1 MARETAVIGAPGRL
15 SRAAA
20 EGLYRVMAYKD
31 EYEVARLHAAASYGE
46 KPEFHMSPP
55 LITRMDPST
64 GRRRK
69 IAIPGS
75 VALPLFRVLR
85 HGKMVRGTVLD
96 PFGYQAERRQERALI
111 DQYTADLR
119 SVLAALTRRQ
129 ADHGGGAGRTPRPD
143 QGLRSGQGRQS
154 GEGADCP
161 DAVAGRA
168 VKARANG
175 HGRRVAA
182 SGAGGRD
189 GIDRTRSPHSRCKW
203 YQAVTVAKHRGALML
218 RWPGGTMSDY
228 DTDISIWSERQGELL
243 RRRATGELV
252 NEAELDWRNIAEE
265 IEALGKSDRRELRNR
280 IATLLDHLIRL
291 QASPATSPRAG
302 WRKTVR
308 EQRRGIQ
315 TLLKESPS
323 LGPAVPVIIGEE
335 LSGAREEAL
344 ASLADNNEQP
354 RVDVAS
360 LDFTA
365 DQVLGPW
372 LPE

>member
-1 MARETAVIGAPGRL
+1 
-15 SRAAA
+15 
-20 EGLYRVMAYKD
+20 
-31 EYEVARLHAAASYGE
+31 
-46 KPEFHMSPP
+46 
-55 LITRMDPST
+55 
-64 GRRRK
+64 
-69 IAIPGS
+69 
-75 VALPLFRVLR
+75 
-85 HGKMVRGTVLD
+85 
-96 PFGYQAERRQERALI
+96 
-111 DQYTADLR
+111 
-119 SVLAALTRRQ
+119 
-129 ADHGGGAGRTPRPD
+129 
-143 QGLRSGQGRQS
+143 
-154 GEGADCP
+154 
-161 DAVAGRA
+161 
-168 VKARANG
+168 
-175 HGRRVAA
+175 
-182 SGAGGRD
+182 
-189 GIDRTRSPHSRCKW
+189 
-203 YQAVTVAKHRGALML
+203 
-218 RWPGGTMSDY
+218 MSDY

-243 RRRATGELV
+243 RRRAIGELV

-323 LGPAVPVIIGEE
+323 LGPAVPVIISEE